1 MKLHEYQAKAI
12 LRQAGLP
19 VPKGEVVFKAD
30 EVPAALAKLGM
41 NAGVAKAQAYTGGRG
56 KAGGIKLFKTA
67 EEAKAMAQQLIG
79 MTLVTKQTGPQGV
92 KIEAVLLEE
101 ASVIKRELY
110 VAVTLDRGKANI
122 AFILSPEGG
131 MDIEDVAEKTPEKIK
146 KLYPA
151 WGRNLD
157 AALAAEGAKF
167 LGLEGDQAK
176 AFADIL
182 EKLYRLYQEKDCS
195 LLEINPLIVN
205 DKGGLAL
212 LDCKFNI
219 DDNAVYRQKDTGG
232 DENAEKD
239 PSEIEA
245 AKYGLSYI
253 KLDGDIGCMVN
264 GAGLAMA
271 TMDIIAHYGAQPAN
285 FLDVGGSASEEAVTK
300 AFEIIS
306 SDKHVKAILVNIFG
320 GIMPCDRIARGVVN
334 AVKTTGLKVPLVV
347 RLEGTNVKE
356 GKEVIDKSGLDLVSA
371 TDLEDGARKAAE
383 VVKSMKAGVAG
394 GVSGSKGVK

>member
-19 VPKGEVVFKAD
+19 VPKGEVVFTAD
-30 EVPAALAKLGM
+30 EVPAALAKLGAT
-41 NAGVAKAQAYTGGRG
+41 AGVAKAQAYTGGRG

-67 EEAKAMAQQLIG
+67 DEAKAMSKQLIG

-92 KIEAVLLEE
+92 KIEAVLLED

-110 VAVTLDRGKANI
+110 VAVTLDRAKANI
-122 AFILSPEGG
+122 VFILSPEGG

-151 WGRNLD
+151 WGRNVD

-167 LGLEGDQAK
+167 LGLEGEQSK

-182 EKLYRLYQEKDCS
+182 EKLYRIYQAKDCS

-306 SDKHVKAILVNIFG
+306 SDKNVKAILVNIFG

-356 GKEVIDKSGLDLVSA
+356 GKEVIDQSGLDLFSA
-371 TDLEDGARKAAE
+371 ADLEDGARKAAE
-383 VVKSMKAGVAG
+383 IVKSMKAAG
-394 GVSGSKGVK
+394 RKGVN

>member
-19 VPKGEVVFKAD
+19 VPKGEVVFKAED
-30 EVPAALAKLGM
+30 VAAGLAKLGM

-67 EEAKAMAQQLIG
+67 DEALAITKQLLG
-79 MTLVTKQTGPQGV
+79 MTLVTKQTGPEGV

-101 ASVIKRELY
+101 ASDIKRELY
-110 VAVTLDRGKANI
+110 VAVTLDRAKANI
-122 AFILSPEGG
+122 VFILSPEGG
-131 MDIEDVAEKTPEKIK
+131 MDIEDVAEKTPERIL
-146 KLYPA
+146 KLYPS
-151 WGRNLD
+151 WGRNVD
-157 AALAAEGAKF
+157 PGMAAEGAKF
-167 LGLEGDQAK
+167 LGLEGEQAK
-176 AFADIL
+176 AFTDVL
-182 EKLYRLYQEKDCS
+182 EKLYRIYQAKDCS
-195 LLEINPLIVN
+195 LLEINPLVVN
-205 DKGGLAL
+205 GAGTLSL

-219 DDNAVYRQKDTGG
+219 DDNAVYRQMDTGG
-232 DENAEKD
+232 DPDAEKD

-245 AKYGLSYI
+245 GKYGLSYI

-271 TMDIIAHYGAQPAN
+271 TMDIIAHYGASPAN

-300 AFEIIS
+300 AFQIIT
-306 SDKHVKAILVNIFG
+306 SDKNVKGILVNIFG
-320 GIMPCDRIARGVVN
+320 GIMPCDRIARGIVN

-356 GKEVIDKSGLDLVSA
+356 GKEVIEQSGLNLVSA
-371 TDLEDGARKAAE
+371 LDLEDAAKQAAHNVKALAGKGAN
-383 VVKSMKAGVAG
+383 
-394 GVSGSKGVK
+394 

>member
-19 VPKGEVVFKAD
+19 IPKGEVVFKAE
-30 EVPAALAKLGM
+30 EVAGALAKLGM
-41 NAGVAKAQAYTGGRG
+41 NTGVAKAQAYTGGRG
-56 KAGGIKLFKTA
+56 KAGGIKLYKSA
-67 EEAKAMAQQLIG
+67 DEALAHTKQLIG
-79 MTLVTKQTGPQGV
+79 MTLVTKQTGPDGV

-110 VAVTLDRGKANI
+110 VAVTLDRAKANI
-122 AFILSPEGG
+122 VLILSPEGG
-131 MDIEDVAEKTPEKIK
+131 MDIEEVAEKTPEKIL

-151 WGRNLD
+151 WGRNID
-157 AALAAEGAKF
+157 AALAAQGAKF
-167 LGLEGDQAK
+167 LGLEGEQAK
-176 AFADIL
+176 SFADIL
-182 EKLYRLYQEKDCS
+182 EKLYRTYQAKDCS
-195 LLEINPLIVN
+195 LLEINPLVVN
-205 DKGGLAL
+205 GAGGLSL
-212 LDCKFNI
+212 LDCKFDI

-232 DENAEKD
+232 DENAGKD

-271 TMDIIAHYGAQPAN
+271 TMDTIAHFGATPAN

-306 SDKHVKAILVNIFG
+306 ADKNVKAILVNIFG
-320 GIMPCDRIARGVVN
+320 GIMPCDRIARGVVG

-356 GKEVIDKSGLDLVSA
+356 GKEVIAQSGLNLTTA
-371 TDLEDGARKAAE
+371 LDLEDGAKKAAAL
-383 VVKSMKAGVAG
+383 VKADKADKAD
-394 GVSGSKGVK
+394 KGAK